1 MGRRMRSEAA
11 SIAVNA
17 RERQG
22 FRATADP
29 ALVGIIIVASVAFV
43 ASEDFKAV
51 AHGRRRC
58 VGIHGQIHSHAF
70 VTVRIRSELP
80 LSYYIC
86 RFLHLSQAIFSESGP
101 VDSFAP
107 LVSSQAP
114 PRR

>member
-22 FRATADP
+22 FRATAET

-51 AHGRRRC
+51 AHGRRC
-58 VGIHGQIHSHAF
+58 VGIHGQI
-70 VTVRIRSELP
+70 TPTRSYLFGCQYFHKF
-80 LSYYIC
+80 SSFYIQ
-86 RFLHLSQAIFSESGP
+86 L
-101 VDSFAP
+101 
-107 LVSSQAP
+107 
-114 PRR
+114 

>member
-58 VGIHGQIHSHAF
+58 VGIHGQIL
-70 VTVRIRSELP
+70 E
-80 LSYYIC
+80 
-86 RFLHLSQAIFSESGP
+86 IFP
-101 VDSFAP
+101 RKNP
-107 LVSSQAP
+107 QP
-114 PRR
+114 PRKKFLEFSAF